1 MRHWW
6 VNQNQTYRHE
16 IAGGYLWSPKR
27 NANNARNQ
35 FYEFMRDVSPG
46 DVVLSFA
53 GTYIRAIGIVV
64 ANAYEA
70 PKPLEFGEAGAY
82 WNQIGWR
89 VDVRFFELK
98 GAIRPAEHMERL
110 APLLPKRYSPLQANG
125 GGLQGVYLAYLPDPL
140 AAALVDLIGREG
152 RNIIENSRVADSLPP
167 QVAVGQMQWEEHE
180 LEKLAADRTLVET
193 DRKAVVMARRGQGL
207 FKDNVLRRESACR
220 LTKVD
225 RVEHL
230 RDSHCKPWRDASN
243 AERLDG
249 ENGLLLTPDADH
261 LFDRGYVSFDDNGG
275 VLWSPVAHVPS
286 LLKMGLDPSALKNVG
301 GFSDG
306 QKRYLA
312 FHRESVFLQS
322 GYKY

>member
-167 QVAVGQMQWEEHE
+167 QLAVGQMQWEEHE

-230 RDSHCKPWRDASN
+230 RASHCKPWRDASN

>member
-230 RDSHCKPWRDASN
+230 RASHCKPWRDASN

>member
-35 FYEFMRDVSPG
+35 FYDFMRDVAPG
-46 DVVLSFA
+46 DVVFSFA
-53 GTYIRAIGIVV
+53 GTYIRGIGIV
-64 ANAYEA
+64 ASNAYEA
-70 PKPLEFGEAGAY
+70 PKPLEFGQAGAY

-89 VDVRFFELK
+89 VDVSFFELK
-98 GAIRPAEHMERL
+98 GPIRPAEHMGRL

-125 GGLQGVYLAYLPDPL
+125 GGLQGVYLTYLPDPL
-140 AAALVDLIGREG
+140 AAALVDLIGREA
-152 RNIIENSRVADSLPP
+152 RNIIENSRVADRASA
-167 QVAVGQMQWEEHE
+167 QVAIGLLQWEEHE
-180 LEKLAADRTLVET
+180 LDKVAADRTLVET
-193 DRKAVVMARRGQGL
+193 DRKAVVMARRGQGI
-207 FKDNVLRRESACR
+207 FKDNVLRRESSCR

-230 RDSHCKPWRDASN
+230 RASHCKPWRDANNS
-243 AERLDG
+243 ERLDG
-249 ENGLLLTPDADH
+249 DNGLLLTPDADH
-261 LFDRGYVSFDDNGG
+261 LFDRGFVSFEDNGG
-275 VLWSPVAHVPS
+275 VLWSPVAHIPS

-301 GFSDG
+301 GFSEG
-306 QKRYLA
+306 QKSYLA

-322 GYKY
+322 RYRY